1 MRSCFTSQGIPSWN
15 RMKIRGKEMSESQ
28 TNGMAGMKRKQA
40 ASSFLPF

>member
-28 TNGMAGMKRKQA
+28 TDGRTEMKGKQA
-40 ASSFLPF
+40 ASSFLSS